1 MKHLKYYYTVI
12 LVLFLFGTIS
22 SSCQNIPNQNSKLS
36 DKEFVMKP
44 KLDNFL
50 DSFLTPQGYVSDYE
64 NLFTKPEIYILDSI
78 LYNFE
83 NETKLQVILVT
94 LGSNIASSSEF
105 DRLITTLGNGWK
117 VGGDSSLGTIIG
129 LSASNKLIRIDNG
142 YKIRPFISDAESQK
156 VISDQFVPD
165 FKNAQFFKGTLS
177 GILMF
182 LETLRENFKER
193 SKVTF

>member
-1 MKHLKYYYTVI
+1 MKHLKYYCTVI
-12 LVLFLFGTIS
+12 LIIFLFGTIS
-22 SSCQNIPNQNSKLS
+22 SSCQNAPNQKSKVR
-36 DKEFVMKP
+36 DKEFAIKP
-44 KLDNFL
+44 KLDNSL
-50 DSFLTPQGYVSDYE
+50 DSFLIPQGYVSDYE
-64 NLFTKPEIYILDSI
+64 NLFTKSEIYILDSI

-105 DRLITTLGNGWK
+105 DKVIATLGNGWK

-129 LSASNKLIRIDNG
+129 VSASNKLIRIENG
-142 YKIRPFISDAESQK
+142 YKIRPFISDVESQD
-156 VISDQFVPD
+156 VINDQFLPD

-177 GILMF
+177 GVSIL
-182 LETLRENFKER
+182 LETLRKNLKER